1 MKRSLRMPEMSNEN
15 HSRGKKQQKAEKP
28 KKQIDKLSELMYNK
42 FCVVQKDVLIHIGRG
57 I

>member
-1 MKRSLRMPEMSNEN
+1 MPEMSNEN